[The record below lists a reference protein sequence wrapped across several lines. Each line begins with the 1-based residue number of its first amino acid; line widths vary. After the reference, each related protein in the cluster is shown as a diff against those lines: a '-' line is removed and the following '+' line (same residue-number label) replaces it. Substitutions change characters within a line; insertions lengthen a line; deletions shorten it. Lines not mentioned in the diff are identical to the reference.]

1 MLPRLR
7 AAPIFLAL
15 VSFAFLAARAAQ
27 AAETVHVRG
36 TVEKLEGSTL
46 TVKTREGPTDTLLL
60 GQGWKISG
68 VAKASVGDIKPGD
81 FVGVTSVAKAKG
93 GNGALE
99 VLIFP
104 AALKGTG
111 EGSRPWDLKPKSTMT
126 NGTVGDAVKAV
137 DGRTITVSYHGQTK
151 TITIPD
157 GTPVVTLAPA
167 TAADLKP
174 GAAVFVMADKTG
186 NGKLSAVRIV
196 VGNHGVI
203 PPM

>member
-1 MLPRLR
+1 MLPRPL
-7 AAPIFLAL
+7 AALIFPALA
-15 VSFAFLAARAAQ
+15 SFALLAVPAAQ

-46 TVKTREGPTDTLLL
+46 TVKTREGPTDRLLL

-68 VAKASVGDIKPGD
+68 VAKAAIGDIRPGD
-81 FVGVTSVAKAKG
+81 FVGVTSVTKAKG

-104 AALKGTG
+104 AALKGTR

-126 NGTVGDAVKAV
+126 NGTVANAVKAV
-137 DGRTITVSYHGQTK
+137 DGRTVTVSYHGQTK

-167 TAADLKP
+167 TAVDLKP
-174 GAAVFVMADKTG
+174 GAAVFVVAEKAK
-186 NGKLSAVRIV
+186 NGKLSASRVV